1 LVAPWASP
9 FVGVSV
15 EERSG
20 ELAVGTAGGGATMD
34 VEALHRRAMFD
45 DFDELTDD
53 SGIEMSRA
61 PEPEDPAAL
70 ERASAAS
77 REERRRSAEAMDEAL
92 QESRVYEESRATEA
106 RRRRFAAEDAERA
119 AKEAL
124 AALNA
129 KTADAVAHALQGDA
143 DASAALKRAADAYAR
158 EAAAIKER
166 QRATAPA
173 ALCRNCDEFYA
184 VRGGLCSGCR
194 ARRAE
199 EKAACGPENPLGGL
213 FRKFRKL
220 GRQSRRQRLPSPPTP
235 HDRRTGRE
243 LLGAR
248 LARHGRRVVDVGGD
262 GACQFRAVAHGLW
275 GDEEHHAL
283 VREKAMEVMRAR
295 PPLVFDCQVYVSNAL
310 GAIGTLSVEDHMD
323 DYLAAIADARSW
335 GDHNTLQAC
344 ADAYKARILLV
355 TTHQDNF
362 ELVLEP
368 RDDEAVSEIWIGF
381 HSEMHYVSTAA

>member
-1 LVAPWASP
+1 
-9 FVGVSV
+9 
-15 EERSG
+15 
-20 ELAVGTAGGGATMD
+20 MD

-70 ERASAAS
+70 ERALAAS

-275 GDEEHHAL
+275 GDESHHAL
-283 VREKAMEVMRAR
+283 VREKAMEVMRTR

-310 GAIGTLSVEDHMD
+310 GAIGALSVEDHLD
-323 DYLAAIADARSW
+323 EYLMAMSDSRSW

-355 TTHQDNF
+355 TTHEDNYDIK
-362 ELVLEP
+362 LEP
-368 RDDEAVSEIWIGF
+368 RDEEAISEIWIGF